1 MSHLAVLDHSI
12 GLTVPLLDG
21 MVETI
26 HSRGSRSRM
35 MVLLLQLLLLL
46 LLVLRRLLARM
57 TRLLRFIRGRFGH
70 GHGRGCVRHGE
81 WKGRGGVRW
90 VQVDVDG
97 VPVLRGRSSRCSRV
111 DLVEGSGPD
120 YIVWSRMV
128 KGERALTSGTSG
140 SSACGLRFLV
150 PTTSR

>member
-1 MSHLAVLDHSI
+1 MGTGGDAFDMMYGWI
-12 GLTVPLLDG
+12 GG
-21 MVETI
+21 
-26 HSRGSRSRM
+26 
-35 MVLLLQLLLLL
+35 
-46 LLVLRRLLARM
+46 
-57 TRLLRFIRGRFGH
+57 
-70 GHGRGCVRHGE
+70 
-81 WKGRGGVRW
+81 RW

-97 VPVLRGRSSRCSRV
+97 VPVLRERSSRCSRV

-150 PTTSR
+150 PTHLSMTNTG